1 MKERLRYRSW
11 TIGAKTLASHALLAL
26 FAIAFVAVCL
36 VAACVRA
43 VRPRTRCFQ
52 AVLTA
57 GIVLWLGFA
66 LMNVNAV
73 VARCN
78 VDGYLSGRIE
88 QIDVGYLLLSSPDA
102 LPALDALAQ
111 ANPDYA
117 EMAVLARESY
127 AADLGFLPWSAWSLS
142 YLNVS

>member
-1 MKERLRYRSW
+1 M
-11 TIGAKTLASHALLAL
+11 
-26 FAIAFVAVCL
+26 
-36 VAACVRA
+36 AACVRA
-43 VRPRTRCFQ
+43 VRPQTRCFQ
-52 AVLTA
+52 AVLTT

-88 QIDVGYLLLSSPDA
+88 QIDVGYLMLSSPDA
-102 LPALDALAQ
+102 LPALDALAR
-111 ANPDYA
+111 ADPDYA
-117 EMAVLARESY
+117 EMAASARESY
-127 AADLGFLPWSAWSLS
+127 AADLDFLPWSAWSLS